1 MGDGKGLTAYCGLYC
16 GDCIPSNT
24 RLFELLEELRELAT
38 ELHLDDYTEL
48 ISHRDA
54 AFADYPVFENILTLL
69 AGLRCPA
76 PCRGGGG
83 RPTCLVRECVR
94 DRSFEGC
101 WECPDRSGC
110 ALLDPL
116 RAFHAKTIDG
126 NLDAIAEHGMDGWT
140 DIRGSHYPWPREK
153 SVPDSEDG

>member
-1 MGDGKGLTAYCGLYC
+1 MGDGEGLTAYCGLYC

-76 PCRGGGG
+76 PCRRDGG
-83 RPTCLVRECVR
+83 RPTCAIRECALNKG
-94 DRSFEGC
+94 FEGC

-116 RAFHAKTIDG
+116 RGFHCGTIDD
-126 NLDAIAEHGMDGWT
+126 NLDAIAEYGLDGWQ
-140 DIRGSHYPWPREK
+140 DSRGRHYPWSKEGG
-153 SVPDSEDG
+153 VAGSEEE